1 MKTILIKI
9 IFISLLFFPIYLF
22 AQDDFFSQGD
32 FLTSAEKNESIDRAL
47 ANFDQD
53 TIGQQDAENIGKE
66 AYPTGPFPNMERARV
81 IEKTLDKTE
90 LEVGIGIGYLNGHT
104 SYEIDFP
111 YYGYTGRSKLGFP
124 IDNLLAGGNI
134 LLGRQPFYLN
144 LQGWTNISKN
154 TDDKMKDKDWLE
166 WLLFSSTES
175 DADAQMAIL
184 DLSLLYNFW
193 QKDEPCG
200 DVLGFLVG
208 YKYENFKYDIIG
220 VRDAFTGENY
230 YSGKASDYKIN
241 YQIPYLGLNL
251 QHYNDVGY
259 KVLDSWGV
267 NILICGSPYVIA
279 KDRDDHILRN
289 KVLQGKAK
297 GYAFLLGL
305 NTFFTTKNHWGCRL
319 GLDYTDISADG
330 KQRQYWYGDDPASPY
345 YDDTGDSIDGISLK
359 IESSQLLC
367 WGLLEYKF

>member
-1 MKTILIKI
+1 
-9 IFISLLFFPIYLF
+9 
-22 AQDDFFSQGD
+22 
-32 FLTSAEKNESIDRAL
+32 
-47 ANFDQD
+47 
-53 TIGQQDAENIGKE
+53 
-66 AYPTGPFPNMERARV
+66 
-81 IEKTLDKTE
+81 
-90 LEVGIGIGYLNGHT
+90 
-104 SYEIDFP
+104 
-111 YYGYTGRSKLGFP
+111 
-124 IDNLLAGGNI
+124 
-134 LLGRQPFYLN
+134 
-144 LQGWTNISKN
+144 
-154 TDDKMKDKDWLE
+154 MKDKDWLE
-166 WLLFSSTES
+166 QYLFSSTES
-175 DADAQMAIL
+175 DADAQIVIL
-184 DLSLLYNFW
+184 DVSLVYNFW
-193 QKDEPCG
+193 QG
-200 DVLGFLVG
+200 DKPWGDIANKFQKGGAGFLIG

-220 VRDAFTGENY
+220 VRDVLAGGSYYPGE
-230 YSGKASDYKIN
+230 KVLDYKIK
-241 YQIPYLGLNL
+241 YQIPYLGLNW
-251 QHYNDVGY
+251 QYYNDVGY